1 MSPTHLTPVDSEP
14 VFATIP
20 EAVEDI
26 RNAKMIV
33 VVDDAD
39 RENEGDLVVA
49 AEVVTPESI
58 NFMATHARG
67 LICTPLTAERLDALH
82 IPPMVA
88 ENTDTHET
96 AFCVA
101 VDHRSTPS
109 GVTAADRAKTVQAL
123 IDPASKPEDFRRPGH
138 TFPLRAVEGGVL
150 RRAGHTEASVDL
162 ARMAGL
168 APGAVICEIMGQD
181 GTMSRLPELT
191 EFAKTHGL
199 KLVTIA
205 DLIRYRRQSERL
217 TLRVGDERIA
227 TEFGEFRCVV
237 YRSILDD
244 VEHLAFV
251 RGDVAGEENVLVRV
265 HSECLTGDVFGSQR
279 CDCGP
284 QLREALRLVA
294 EAGKGVVLYFRGHE
308 GRGIGLMHKLKAYTL
323 QDAGRD
329 TVEAN
334 LELGF
339 PADQRDYGIGAQI
352 LNDLGVTTMRLLTNN
367 PHKRAGIE
375 GYGLRI
381 VERVPLVV
389 ESNPE
394 NVRYLQ
400 TKQAKLGHL
409 LDGLDTSALPEPG
422 GPGAKG
428 DRRQA

>member
-1 MSPTHLTPVDSEP
+1 MKPPHLTPVDAEP

-20 EAVEDI
+20 EAVADI
-26 RNAKMIV
+26 RDGRMLV

-49 AEVVTPESI
+49 AEVVTAETV

-67 LICTPLTAERLDALH
+67 LICTPITGERLDALR
-82 IPPMVA
+82 IPQMVSD
-88 ENTDTHET
+88 NTDTHET

-109 GVTAADRAKTVQAL
+109 GVTAADRAKTIRAL
-123 IDPASKPEDFRRPGH
+123 IDPDSRPEDFRRPGH
-138 TFPLRAVEGGVL
+138 TFPLRYVEGGVL

-168 APGAVICEIMGQD
+168 APAAVICEIMGAD
-181 GTMSRLPELT
+181 GTMSRLPQLT
-191 EFAKTHGL
+191 DFAREHDL

-205 DLIRYRRQSERL
+205 DLIRYRRQEERL
-217 TLRVGDERIA
+217 VVRTADERIP

-237 YRSILDD
+237 YRSVLDG

-251 RGDVAGEENVLVRV
+251 RGEVAGEENVLVRV
-265 HSECLTGDVFGSQR
+265 HSECLTGDVFGSRR

-284 QLREALRLVA
+284 QFREAMRLVA
-294 EAGKGVVLYFRGHE
+294 EAGRGVVLYFRGHE

-323 QDAGRD
+323 QDEGRD

-339 PADQRDYGIGAQI
+339 APDQRDYGIGAQI

-367 PHKRAGIE
+367 PQKRAGIE

-394 NVRYLQ
+394 NVRYLEA
-400 TKQAKLGHL
+400 KRAKLGHL
-409 LDGLDTSALPEPG
+409 LDGLDASALSDSDVRPSG
-422 GPGAKG
+422 
-428 DRRQA
+428 